1 MDIKKNYI
9 DEWSLDSFSNN
20 IDPLSV
26 ISKDCEVLKSTLKGY
41 SRLKKNV
48 EFRSSTLGDYSY
60 VSSFSVIN
68 ACDIGKFCSIAHGT
82 FIGLWEHNT
91 HTTTHSFYLYES
103 SGGLV
108 EGFKDYDKDNI
119 RTKIG
124 NDVWVGANVTIKK
137 GVTIGNGAII
147 GAGSVVTKDV
157 DPYSIVVGVPAKLMK
172 KRFRD
177 EDIELLIK
185 SKWWDYSRE
194 TLQEMIQNNVWDSID
209 ELRHY
214 LLKKLSL

>member
-1 MDIKKNYI
+1 MNKKNYI
-9 DEWSLDSFSNN
+9 DDWNDDSYCNKLDPQS
-20 IDPLSV
+20 IIL
-26 ISKDCEVLKSTLKGY
+26 KDCEVSNSTLKAY

-48 EFRSSTLGDYSY
+48 EFRNSALGDYSY

-91 HTTTHSFYLYES
+91 YTTTHSFYLYES

-108 EGFKDYDKDNI
+108 KGFKDYDKDEI

-137 GVTIGNGAII
+137 GVSIGDGAII

-157 DPYSIVVGVPAKLMK
+157 EPYSIVVGLPAKLMK
-172 KRFRD
+172 KRFEQRD
-177 EDIELLIK
+177 IDLLLK
-185 SKWWDYSRE
+185 SQWWDYPRE
-194 TLQEMIQNNVWDSID
+194 ILKDMIEKNVWDSMVK
-209 ELRHY
+209 LRNY
-214 LLKKLSL
+214 ILNKD